1 MAMNRL
7 TGEEVSNAKT
17 PASKKKSV
25 LKNVEIEEVVEEV
38 GVLETSGKPVFA
50 IDLGNH
56 QTKLKSLLGEYV
68 YSSSYIDSSKL
79 PAKGFNT
86 VEIEGNETYQI
97 AGERSK
103 FTWGS
108 NLGAYN
114 RSEEMIQTISRTDR
128 FGKKNARRLLE
139 FALAKLA
146 FDFPETSERAMDIRV
161 VLGVPITDANSHSNT
176 TRALKELTVGT
187 HAVEVNGVTV
197 YVRVESEDDVAIV
210 PQYMGTAVNL
220 AFDDDM
226 NEFPAYSQGRLAMLD
241 IGGGTILGNVVSNLQ
256 PEPDGTETFMGAD
269 KLVRDIAGREGVT
282 RLPII
287 ERMLRE
293 GNVEE
298 GYIYRPTR
306 NEKDIR
312 DMTETVVEATENYTR
327 LTVASFLT
335 TTFGDIENFDYI
347 VMTGGGV
354 NLIDTDALLDEIG
367 EKYYDKLIFVEESEL
382 ANVRGFFKLSNLVWQ
397 D

>member
-7 TGEEVSNAKT
+7 TGEGE
-17 PASKKKSV
+17 ASKAPATRKKSV
-25 LKNVEIEEVVEEV
+25 VKKPEVAESVEKVEVF
-38 GVLETSGKPVFA
+38 ETSNKPVFA

-56 QTKLKSLLGEYV
+56 QTKLKSSLGEYV
-68 YSSSYIDSSKL
+68 YSSSYIDTSKL

-86 VEIEGNETYQI
+86 VEIEGNENYQI
-97 AGERSK
+97 AGERAK

-128 FGKKNARRLLE
+128 FGKKNARRLLD

-146 FDFPETSERAMDIRV
+146 YDFPQASERAMDIRV

-187 HAVEVNGVTV
+187 HAVEVDGVTV

-226 NEFPAYSQGRLAMLD
+226 NEIPEYSQGRLAMLD
-241 IGGGTILGNVVSNLQ
+241 IGGGTILGNVVSSLQ
-256 PEPDGTETFMGAD
+256 PEPDGTEKFLGAD
-269 KLVRDIAGREGVT
+269 KLVRDIASREGVT
-282 RLPII
+282 RLSII

-293 GNVEE
+293 GNPEQ
-298 GYIYRPTR
+298 GYVYRPTR
-306 NEKDIR
+306 NDR
-312 DMTETVVEATENYTR
+312 DVRDFTETVVEATEDYTR

-335 TTFGDIENFDYI
+335 TSFGDIENFDYI

-354 NLIDTDALLDEIG
+354 NLIDTEALLDEIG
-367 EKYYDKLIFVEESEL
+367 QEYYDKLIFVEESEL
-382 ANVRGFFKLSNLVWQ
+382 ANVRGFYKLSNLVWQ